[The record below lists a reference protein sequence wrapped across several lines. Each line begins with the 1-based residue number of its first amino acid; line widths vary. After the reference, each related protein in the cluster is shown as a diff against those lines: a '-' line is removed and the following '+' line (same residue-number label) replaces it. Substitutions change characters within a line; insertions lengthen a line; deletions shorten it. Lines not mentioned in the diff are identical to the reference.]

1 MAARRELGRWTPG
14 HLVTVTVAALVLGF
28 LILPIFV
35 VVPISFSQSALLQ
48 FPPKAWSLRWFD
60 SYFSSSA
67 WIDATIMSFKVGAS
81 VMLLSVLLAI
91 PAAIGITRG
100 SFRGRAVIQA
110 ILLSPL
116 IVPVIIIAVALYYAF
131 SLFRLNGTYAGLV
144 LGHTVL
150 ALPYATVVIT
160 ASLERMDPR
169 LEQVAVSLGAHPF
182 RAFYRVTLPLIR
194 SGVAVAAFFAFL
206 TSFDEV
212 VMAIFITGPQTLTLP
227 KKMWDGIR
235 FELDPTIAAV
245 STVLVLFSWV
255 LVLLGEAIRRRVDVV
270 TAYKAA
276 R

>member
-1 MAARRELGRWTPG
+1 LAARRELGRWTPG

-81 VMLLSVLLAI
+81 VMLLSVLLAL

-150 ALPYATVVIT
+150 ALPYATVVIA

-194 SGVAVAAFFAFL
+194 SGVAVASFFAFL